1 MDKELLLEVDTLLTE
16 SEELIA
22 QGKIAEASAK
32 IALVKET
39 IRRPI
44 GSGTNGPVR
53 PKPQEP

>member
-32 IALVKET
+32 IALAKEK

-44 GSGTNGPVR
+44 GGGTLGPD
-53 PKPQEP
+53 KGDKD